1 MNEKNKKKKN
11 EAAKP
16 SGAGDKQTNTGHTA
30 NDSEI
35 KESAAADREILVS
48 VVMPIFN
55 ACRYLRPALD
65 SIMHQTLTDIEIIC
79 IDDGSTDTSL
89 DMLKIF
95 QQQDDR
101 IRIVTETNAGP
112 GIARNNG
119 LKRARGEYVAFLDA
133 DDFYEPDM
141 LELLYKHAKTNDLD
155 IAICKYDIFEN
166 KKARFRENVE
176 SEHAKIY
183 WGGAITSKNE
193 YPDYILESTSGAA
206 WNKIFKKSFLLEKGI
221 TFLPEAMMFE
231 DVYFTISALSFAE
244 RVAKIQKVLV
254 HHRIYKQQSRVRM
267 FRKYYPHV
275 PAVFEKTKEFLMRG
289 GMYQPLKKGFLNLS
303 CSRCYHVYNLLKPDA
318 REVFWNMLHDY
329 YSENL
334 GWDDAIAEDFEKK
347 EICEWQANVEMY
359 TYEQYQRR
367 HSRGVELNTDK
378 IDQVLK
384 QNKRWKK
391 FCSLFVRKNKNKKK

>member
-1 MNEKNKKKKN
+1 
-11 EAAKP
+11 
-16 SGAGDKQTNTGHTA
+16 
-30 NDSEI
+30 
-35 KESAAADREILVS
+35 
-48 VVMPIFN
+48 
-55 ACRYLRPALD
+55 
-65 SIMHQTLTDIEIIC
+65 
-79 IDDGSTDTSL
+79 
-89 DMLKIF
+89 
-95 QQQDDR
+95 
-101 IRIVTETNAGP
+101 
-112 GIARNNG
+112 
-119 LKRARGEYVAFLDA
+119 
-133 DDFYEPDM
+133 
-141 LELLYKHAKTNDLD
+141 
-155 IAICKYDIFEN
+155 
-166 KKARFRENVE
+166 
-176 SEHAKIY
+176 
-183 WGGAITSKNE
+183 
-193 YPDYILESTSGAA
+193 
-206 WNKIFKKSFLLEKGI
+206 
-221 TFLPEAMMFE
+221 MMFE
-231 DVYFTISALSFAE
+231 DVYFTTSALSFAE

-254 HHRIYKQQSRVRM
+254 HHRIYNQQSRVRM

-359 TYEQYQRR
+359 TYDQYTKRL
-367 HSRGVELNTDK
+367 SRGVELNTDK